1 MMKIYTKTG
10 DGGETGLVDG
20 SRVRKDH
27 ARVAAFG
34 DVDELNAAIGVARTL
49 ADEALSQ
56 LLDGAQRDLFAIGAQ
71 VADPRAQ
78 VASRKE
84 KAALGAERIVL
95 LERAIDARETQM
107 PPLTAF
113 ILPGGTP
120 LAASLHVA
128 RTVCRRAERSILVLG
143 RTESVDPLILVYL
156 NRLSDLLFVLARHA
170 NHTAG
175 RPEPKW

>member
-1 MMKIYTKTG
+1 MKIYTKTG
-10 DGGETGLVDG
+10 DGGETSLVDG

-34 DVDELNAAIGVARTL
+34 DVDELNAAIGVARTH
-49 ADEALSQ
+49 ADEELSQ
-56 LLDGAQRDLFAIGAQ
+56 LLEGAQRDLFAIGAQ

-84 KAALGAERIVL
+84 KAALAASRIVD
-95 LERAIDARETQM
+95 LERAIDARTEQM

-128 RTVCRRAERSILVLG
+128 RTVCRRAERSALTLG
-143 RTESVDPLILVYL
+143 RTDPVDPLILVYL
-156 NRLSDLLFVLARHA
+156 NRLSDLLFVLARHV

-175 RPEPKW
+175 RPEPRW

>member
-1 MMKIYTKTG
+1 MKIYTKTG
-10 DGGETGLVDG
+10 DGGETSLVDG
-20 SRVRKDH
+20 SRIRKDH

-34 DVDELNAAIGVARTL
+34 DVDELNAGIGAARL
-49 ADEALSQ
+49 HADAELSP
-56 LLDGAQRDLFAIGAQ
+56 LLEGVQRDLFAIGAQ

-78 VASRKE
+78 VVSRKE
-84 KAALGAERIVL
+84 KVALAASRIVD
-95 LERAIDARETQM
+95 LERAIDAREAQM

-128 RTVCRRAERSILVLG
+128 RTVCRRAERSILSLG
-143 RTESVDPLILVYL
+143 RTDPVDPLIVVYL

-170 NHTAG
+170 NHAAG
-175 RPEPKW
+175 LPEPKW

>member
-1 MMKIYTKTG
+1 MKIYTKTG

-20 SRVRKDH
+20 SRIRKDH

-34 DVDELNAAIGVARTL
+34 DVDELNAGIGAARIH
-49 ADEALSQ
+49 ADAELSP
-56 LLDGAQRDLFAIGAQ
+56 LLEGVQRDLFAIGAQ
-71 VADPRAQ
+71 IADPRAQ

-84 KAALGAERIVL
+84 KAALAAGRIVD
-95 LERAIDARETQM
+95 LERAIDAREAQM

-128 RTVCRRAERSILVLG
+128 RTVCRRAERSILALG
-143 RTESVDPLILVYL
+143 RTDPVDPLILVYL
-156 NRLSDLLFVLARHA
+156 NRLSDLLFVLARRA
-170 NHTAG
+170 NHAAG
-175 RPEPKW
+175 LPEPKW

>member
-1 MMKIYTKTG
+1 MKIYTKTG
-10 DGGETGLVDG
+10 DGGETSLVDG

-34 DVDELNAAIGVARTL
+34 DVDELNAAIGVVSTL
-49 ADEALSQ
+49 ADTELGQ
-56 LLDGAQRDLFAIGAQ
+56 HLDGVQRDLFAIGAQ
-71 VADPRAQ
+71 IADPRAQ

-84 KAALGAERIVL
+84 KAALAAARIVD
-95 LERAIDARETQM
+95 LERAIDARQAEM

-128 RTVCRRAERSILVLG
+128 RTVCRRAERSILGLG
-143 RTESVDPLILVYL
+143 PSDPVDPLIVVYL

-170 NHTAG
+170 NHVAG
-175 RPEPKW
+175 RPEPEW

>member
-1 MMKIYTKTG
+1 MKIYTKTG
-10 DGGETGLVDG
+10 DGGDTGLVDG
-20 SRVRKDH
+20 SRIRKDH
-27 ARVAAFG
+27 ARVTAFG
-34 DVDELNAAIGVARTL
+34 DVDELNAGIGVARTH
-49 ADEALSQ
+49 ADEELSQ
-56 LLDGAQRDLFAIGAQ
+56 LLDGVQRDLFAIGAQ

-84 KAALGAERIVL
+84 KAALAAGRIVD
-95 LERAIDARETQM
+95 LERAIDAREAQM

-128 RTVCRRAERSILVLG
+128 RTVCRRAERSILALG
-143 RTESVDPLILVYL
+143 RTDPVDPPIVVYL

-170 NHTAG
+170 NHAAG